1 MFRRLLDPK
10 SNDNDAP
17 YIEGAIAVATRFVKA
32 LDAKRYSEIWHE
44 LTADDTKE
52 IFAAQAYLKHQ
63 EKLAEAFRMPHNE
76 VTQEF
81 LSYALANDVE
91 GVRVGLWAGIR
102 NGAGKNG
109 WLRSDTA
116 KAKSVFLNGGAV
128 VFIPS
133 SNIPMIVP
141 LLRSNGG
148 SYLVDMETFVVAS
161 RVLGVADFV
170 LEAQRATETG
180 AFERATRLLA
190 DAAKLQRAH
199 GLLEQFAW
207 VQIFT
212 SARQAELRS
221 DAALLLQVERLL
233 VENRELAGLDVAM
246 ALMRDEDETL
256 DFKEQ
261 MPPAGNSEER
271 KKLARVFA
279 AFATNRGG
287 TVYFGITKLKE
298 VVGIEDARTDVGRDE
313 FRQRI
318 DIMCR
323 DNVTPSIAVRTV
335 FLPYNTPNGSVI
347 VPVVVI
353 RSGVEPIYYV
363 DGKPY
368 TRRGQSAEP
377 ATPGEVITIISSYLE
392 QHGWRPPE

>member
-1 MFRRLLDPK
+1 MLRRLLDPK

-32 LDAKRYSEIWHE
+32 LEARRYSEIWHE

-63 EKLAEAFRMPHNE
+63 EKLAEAFRMPNDE
-76 VTQEF
+76 ITQEF

-102 NGAGKNG
+102 DGARKNG
-109 WLRSDTA
+109 WLRSDTT
-116 KAKSVFLNGGAV
+116 KAQAAFLNGGAV

-133 SNIPMIVP
+133 SNTPMIVP
-141 LLRSNGG
+141 LLKSNAE

-161 RVLGVADFV
+161 RELGVADFI

-180 AFERATRLLA
+180 AFERAARLLA
-190 DAAKLQRAH
+190 DAARLQRAH
-199 GLLEQFAW
+199 GLLEQYAW

-212 SARQAELRS
+212 SERQTELRI

-233 VENRELAGLDVAM
+233 AENRELAGLDVAM
-246 ALMRDEDETL
+246 ALMKDEDETL

-261 MPPAGNSEER
+261 MPPAGNSDER

-298 VVGIEDARTDVGRDE
+298 VIGIEDAKTAIGRDE

-323 DNVTPSIAVRTV
+323 DNIAPPIAVRTV
-335 FLPYNTPNGSVI
+335 FLPYKAHNGSVI
-347 VPVVVI
+347 VPVVVV

-363 DGKPY
+363 DSRPY
-368 TRRGQSAEP
+368 IRRGQSAEP
-377 ATPGEVITIISSYLE
+377 ASPGEVIAIISDHLKKL
-392 QHGWRPPE
+392 GWRPPD